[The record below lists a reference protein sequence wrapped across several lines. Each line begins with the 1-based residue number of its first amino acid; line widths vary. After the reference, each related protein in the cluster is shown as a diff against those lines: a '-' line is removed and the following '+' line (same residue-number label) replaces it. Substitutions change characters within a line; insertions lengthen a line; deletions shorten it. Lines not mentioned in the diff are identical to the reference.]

1 MFVVGDAPVIK
12 SRDILTLSPWVTLV
26 DRTVVDEYGHTKHF
40 HSLRQSDYVTVF
52 AETQTN
58 EIVLVRQFRPAL
70 EAFTLEFPGGLHERG
85 SDPVLTAASELEEE
99 TGFRARSSP
108 RLLGCL
114 APDSGRLEN
123 RLWCYHTYDIE
134 PLASW
139 RPERGVERIL
149 LSKPEFLR
157 AVRNG
162 EFRMAQHI
170 AVLGLVLLSSGAS
183 LP

>member
-1 MFVVGDAPVIK
+1 MSDAPVIK

-26 DRTVVDEYGHTKHF
+26 ERTVVDEHGQLKQF

-52 AETQTN
+52 AETQES

-70 EAFTLEFPGGLHERG
+70 EAYTLEFPGGLHDQE
-85 SDPVLTAASELEEE
+85 SDPVLTAAKELEEE

-114 APDSGRLEN
+114 VPDSGRLEN
-123 RLWCYHTYDIE
+123 RLWCYHANDIE
-134 PLASW
+134 PITLW
-139 RPERGVERIL
+139 QPERGVKRIL
-149 LSKPEFLR
+149 LPKPEFLR
-157 AVRNG
+157 AIRKG
-162 EFRMAQHI
+162 EFTMALHI
-170 AVLGLVLLSSGAS
+170 AVLGLALIHGGAS